1 MKKRQGSDHPKEG
14 IRFLP
19 FIGQTEKAEKTA
31 VYTTQ
36 SPEVPKGTFR
46 DCKQSPRSRAS
57 PDFGSSP
64 IQKINLPAMCK
75 DTYAPLYTVG
85 RFFLRKN
92 VHDRVNSL
100 RYKSMISF
108 FSASRSENA
117 LALPAET
124 PMANA

>member
-46 DCKQSPRSRAS
+46 DCKQSPRSRQART
-57 PDFGSSP
+57 
-64 IQKINLPAMCK
+64 LARRLCK
-75 DTYAPLYTVG
+75 KRHPHDGNGCLV
-85 RFFLRKN
+85 F
-92 VHDRVNSL
+92 VHFIL
-100 RYKSMISF
+100 KQ
-108 FSASRSENA
+108 
-117 LALPAET
+117 
-124 PMANA
+124 